1 MAGVIAEETVA
12 GGTGRQKRSRR
23 ETQTQTQPGKERQ
36 DAVRRIPEAGSNLPK
51 ELGYLEEEGL
61 EVVPVV
67 MGNPAEDAI
76 NHPLTAYHTEDMEM
90 SSITAAVRM
99 PGPLLLRGMTF
110 LFLFFAE

>member
-1 MAGVIAEETVA
+1 MA

-61 EVVPVV
+61 EVVEVGQSQPSNAQLVQ
-67 MGNPAEDAI
+67 PKD
-76 NHPLTAYHTEDMEM
+76 L
-90 SSITAAVRM
+90 
-99 PGPLLLRGMTF
+99 
-110 LFLFFAE
+110 